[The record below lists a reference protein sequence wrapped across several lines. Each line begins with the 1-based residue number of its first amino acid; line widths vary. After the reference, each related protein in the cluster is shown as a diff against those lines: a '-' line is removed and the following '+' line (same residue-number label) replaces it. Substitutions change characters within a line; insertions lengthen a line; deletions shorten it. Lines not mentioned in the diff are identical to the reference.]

1 MRHTKP
7 LLALILTAA
16 LPVSALAVGQTQGR
30 KSTAPLSVG
39 DFAVMLAA
47 TTGRGPA
54 LEVKSATEA
63 LVKAGVPLGNPR
75 ETLSEEKLVEILG
88 FYGLRVQSSS
98 PQQAIT
104 RAKAEA
110 ALNLVSG
117 ALLSGPSTSGGTIP
131 TPASSLDDCLIGTNH
146 GQCENCCKDLKG
158 LSNTCAKFCFQI
170 RVSEGEPIP

>member
-1 MRHTKP
+1 MRHAKP

-16 LPVSALAVGQTQGR
+16 LPFSALAVGQTQGR
-30 KSTAPLSVG
+30 KSTAPLTVG

-110 ALNLVSG
+110 ALRLVSG
-117 ALLSGPSTSGGTIP
+117 ALLSSPSTSAGTTP
-131 TPASSLDDCLIGTNH
+131 TPASLDDCLIGTNH
-146 GQCENCCKDLKG
+146 GQCENCCKELNG
-158 LSNTCAKFCFQI
+158 NANTCAKFCFQI

>member
-1 MRHTKP
+1 MRHAKP

-16 LPVSALAVGQTQGR
+16 LPFSALAVGQTQGR
-30 KSTAPLSVG
+30 KSTAPLTVG

-110 ALNLVSG
+110 ALRLVSG
-117 ALLSGPSTSGGTIP
+117 ALLSSPSTSAGTTP
-131 TPASSLDDCLIGTNH
+131 TPASLDDCLIGTNH
-146 GQCENCCKDLKG
+146 GQCENCCKEMQG
-158 LSNTCAKFCFQI
+158 SANTCAKFCFQI